1 MSDDYRNGADGEAA
15 STTPWMGAFE
25 RVMGDQAD
33 QYHPIKP
40 RPKSKSY
47 RNSAALS
54 DSLDVTIPPSR
65 SAATSPFKIPDADV
79 YHARQRARSGSL
91 DTSSPHRPI
100 AIRSYSS
107 HTGRQARLKS
117 TGPRFISVSQETIS
131 LPNIYLN
138 HAPSLQPLRIQNL
151 LGDHRVLLRLSSDLG
166 RALTFLK
173 RKRSGQDRE
182 CESLYLCA
190 TCC

>member
-1 MSDDYRNGADGEAA
+1 MADDYRKGVDGDIT

-33 QYHPIKP
+33 QYHPTKP

-47 RNSAALS
+47 RNSAVLS

-65 SAATSPFKIPDADV
+65 SAAASPFKVPDADV

-91 DTSSPHRPI
+91 DTSSPRRPA

-107 HTGRQARLKS
+107 HASRYARMTS
-117 TGPRFISVSQETIS
+117 AGPKILSVSQEGIS
-131 LPNIYLN
+131 LPDIYLN

-151 LGDHRVLLRLSSDLG
+151 LGDRRVLLRLSSDLG

-182 CESLYLCA
+182 CEDD
-190 TCC
+190 